1 MVIKGRS
8 RGRSSELAAHLA
20 RLDTNERME
29 ILEIRDL
36 VADDLPGALA
46 EMEAAAAG
54 VRCKRPLYHA
64 SINVRADEEMTVEQ
78 WTHTVDQLGDR
89 LGLGGQP
96 RVVVM
101 HHKLGRTHVHVVW
114 GRVDT
119 VAGKAIH
126 DGHNFR
132 AHEEVARG
140 LEREFGH
147 ARVQGAHAE
156 RDGAVRPSRTAE
168 HWEIQQRDRL
178 KSQQLDRITVE
189 VSAAWEVAASGVEFK
204 TAIEAKGYRLA
215 QGDRR
220 DFVLIDGEGAVH
232 SLARRLEGV
241 RAADVRAK
249 LVDLDREALPT
260 ALEAA
265 ASMKSELAAREVV
278 VDTREA
284 LAELNHRNSWFTE
297 RDIREL
303 LLDAGVKDIIRGQQA
318 LLAHQDVLALYDGA
332 SEVPAG
338 WTTRQIREQEEAVL
352 ARAERMA
359 GRRSHVIDEL
369 SVAQSIAAAKLDA
382 EQAAAARAILTGG
395 DLVILRG
402 RAGTGKSTTLAAV
415 RAASSV
421 GRYRVIGLAPTNAV
435 AQDLRDS
442 GFTDATTVHS
452 LLWYRQHAP
461 DHERAQ
467 LSAKS
472 ILVIDEAA
480 MLSTEILDRLSTA
493 AEDSGAK
500 LVLVGDDRQLAS
512 IDRGGLFGPL
522 ADRSGAA
529 ELTTARRQ
537 EQSWARRASEAF
549 AEGRF
554 GDGLQAYQERGLIFW
569 RDSLESAE
577 RALVDQWRADTET
590 IAGKRFTFA
599 YTNEAVDKLNAAM
612 QAVEVER
619 GRVRD
624 VRTFD
629 TERGKVRLGVGD
641 RIAFGATDKAAG
653 IYAGSIGSVDSIDG
667 DVLTVK
673 MGTGR
678 KALRVNVEEFRA
690 FSLGY
695 AGTIYRGQGKTLDQ
709 AYLLHTSHWRD
720 ASAYVAMTRSKQDT
734 RIFVGRDQAD
744 DVDDLGRQF
753 GRQQSRGATVRFS
766 LAAQVNRILG
776 SERGVQ
782 RSAAT
787 KERENDRI

>member
-46 EMEAAAAG
+46 EMEAASAG

-64 SINVRADEEMTVEQ
+64 SINVRADEEMTAEQ

-89 LGLGGQP
+89 LGLSAQP

-132 AHEEVARG
+132 AHEEVARA

-156 RDGAVRPSRTAE
+156 RDGVARPPRTAE
-168 HWEIQQRDRL
+168 HWEVQQRDRL
-178 KSQQLDRITVE
+178 RAKQLDRITEE
-189 VSAAWEVAASGVEFK
+189 VSAAWKSADSGPEFK
-204 TAIEAKGYRLA
+204 AEIEVKGYRLA
-215 QGDRR
+215 RGDRR

-232 SLARRLEGV
+232 SLARRLEGIRATEV
-241 RAADVRAK
+241 RAR
-249 LVDLDREALPT
+249 LVDLDRETLPAALD
-260 ALEAA
+260 AA
-265 ASMKSELAAREVV
+265 ASVKSELAAREVI
-278 VDTREA
+278 VDAREA
-284 LAELNHRNSWFTE
+284 LAELTHRNSWFTE

-303 LLDAGVKDIIRGQQA
+303 LLEAGVRDIARGQEEF
-318 LLAHQDVLALYDGA
+318 LANQDVLALYDGA

-338 WTTRQIREQEEAVL
+338 WTTHQIREQEEAVL

-359 GRRSHVIDEL
+359 GRRSHVVAEGA
-369 SVAQSIAAAKLDA
+369 VAQSIAAAKLDT
-382 EQAAAARAILTGG
+382 EQAVAARTVLTGG

-415 RAASSV
+415 RTASV
-421 GRYRVIGLAPTNAV
+421 AGRYKVIGLAPTNAV

-452 LLWYRQHAP
+452 LLWYREHAP
-461 DHERAQ
+461 DHERAK
-467 LSAKS
+467 LSAETV
-472 ILVIDEAA
+472 LVVDEAA
-480 MLSTEILDRLSTA
+480 MLSTDILDRLSAA
-493 AEDSGAK
+493 AEESGAK

-522 ADRSGAA
+522 ADRIGAA
-529 ELTTARRQ
+529 ALTTVRRQ
-537 EQSWARRASEAF
+537 EQNWARRASEAF

-554 GDGLQAYQERGLIFW
+554 DDGLRDYQERGLIEW
-569 RDSLESAE
+569 RENLEGAE
-577 RALVDQWRADTET
+577 RTLVDRWRTDTESGS
-590 IAGKRFTFA
+590 GKRFAFA
-599 YTNEAVDKLNAAM
+599 YTNEAVDRLNKAM
-612 QAVEVER
+612 QAVEATR

-624 VRTFD
+624 IRAFD
-629 TERGKVRLGVGD
+629 TERGEVRLGVGD
-641 RIAFGATDKAAG
+641 PIAFRATDKSAG
-653 IYAGSIGSVDSIDG
+653 IYAGSIGSVEAIDG
-667 DVLTVK
+667 SVLTVK
-673 MGTGR
+673 MGRGR
-678 KALRVNVEEFRA
+678 KALKVNAEEFRE

-720 ASAYVAMTRSKQDT
+720 ASAYVAMTRSKQET
-734 RIFVGRDQAD
+734 RIFVGRDQAV
-744 DVDDLGRQF
+744 DVDHLGRQF
-753 GRQQSRGATVRFS
+753 SRQQSRGATIKFSIVREVAKT
-766 LAAQVNRILG
+766 LAT
-776 SERGVQ
+776 ERGVA
-782 RSAAT
+782 RSVEM
-787 KERENDRI
+787 KERESE